1 MTTREH
7 SRSRHFN
14 IMLIVLAV
22 AGLGAA
28 FVAID
33 PLARASQ
40 GTHHG
45 WTGHRGDGVVAAAVC
60 AGSRDDRV
68 KELGAYL
75 GSALDL
81 DAAQKEAWHQ
91 VEQELEQGMA
101 LLRDACAKFAS
112 NAAPATMPQRLAVM
126 ESAMAAGTETL
137 RAVRPTF
144 EAFYGTLDE
153 EQRHKIDEMSRH
165 RGSEVR

>member
-1 MTTREH
+1 M
-7 SRSRHFN
+7 
-14 IMLIVLAV
+14 
-22 AGLGAA
+22 
-28 FVAID
+28 
-33 PLARASQ
+33 RAKEL
-40 GTHHG
+40 
-45 WTGHRGDGVVAAAVC
+45 VAAAIC

-126 ESAMAAGTETL
+126 ESAMAASTETL